1 MELFFSTGGETP
13 LTLFMYARRG
23 DGKRTAKRPPGTGG
37 LYRPRGLFLCVTGLD
52 AATEYEIPLTIDTW
66 PPGGERH
73 TERVQVR
80 ALGSG
85 VPAG

>member
-1 MELFFSTGGETP
+1 MELFFSTGRENLLTP
-13 LTLFMYARRG
+13 CMYAKRG
-23 DGKRTAKRPPGTGG
+23 GAG
-37 LYRPRGLFLCVTGLD
+37 RGLFLCVTGLD
-52 AATEYEIPLTIDTW
+52 AATEYELPLTIDTW